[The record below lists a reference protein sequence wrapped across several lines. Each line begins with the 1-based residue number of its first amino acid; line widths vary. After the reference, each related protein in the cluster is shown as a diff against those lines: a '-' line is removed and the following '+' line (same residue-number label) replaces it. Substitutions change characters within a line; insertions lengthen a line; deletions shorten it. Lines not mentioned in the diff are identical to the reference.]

1 MKITW
6 IGHSCF
12 KIEDTDCSIVI
23 DPYEDGSVDGLS
35 PVREKANMVLCTHE
49 HGDHNFRDGVEIT
62 PSSFNPFSIET
73 IDTFH
78 DDVGG
83 KKRGRNKIFIIS
95 DGKERFAHFGD
106 LGCYP
111 DNLDSL
117 VGLDVALIPVG
128 GFFTIDGAMAARIIK
143 KIRPRITIP
152 MHYRDDGKGFGFDV
166 LSTIEPFVK
175 CFDSVSFLNES
186 SIDTSTV
193 SKSGII
199 VLSPKALRNS

>member
-1 MKITW
+1 MRAMFFIFPLFFAFGLTS
-6 IGHSCF
+6 GY
-12 KIEDTDCSIVI
+12 SILYFLWLI
-23 DPYEDGSVDGLS
+23 PCML
-35 PVREKANMVLCTHE
+35 
-49 HGDHNFRDGVEIT
+49 I
-62 PSSFNPFSIET
+62 
-73 IDTFH
+73 
-78 DDVGG
+78 
-83 KKRGRNKIFIIS
+83 
-95 DGKERFAHFGD
+95 
-106 LGCYP
+106 
-111 DNLDSL
+111 
-117 VGLDVALIPVG
+117 VALIPVG